1 MRTKHLIKLF
11 TKHGLSHKRA
21 INYISA
27 SRDFKM
33 NNKTISQGIEMSLD
47 MSFATYG
54 IAEAQR
60 RLTECIK
67 SSAGQYRDI
76 AWVIMELD
84 NFPVKQLTN
93 PFETIN
99 K

>member
-1 MRTKHLIKLF
+1 MASGLF
-11 TKHGLSHKRA
+11 ITA
-21 INYISA
+21 NV
-27 SRDFKM
+27 F
-33 NNKTISQGIEMSLD
+33 TSL
-47 MSFATYG
+47 AT
-54 IAEAQR
+54 AQR

-76 AWVIMELD
+76 ARVIMELD